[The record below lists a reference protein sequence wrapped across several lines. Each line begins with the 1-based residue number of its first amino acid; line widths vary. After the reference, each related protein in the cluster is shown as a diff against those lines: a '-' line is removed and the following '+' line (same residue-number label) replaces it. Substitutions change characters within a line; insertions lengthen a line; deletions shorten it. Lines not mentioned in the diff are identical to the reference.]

1 MMKYLVILVLAL
13 FAMAAAQGGRYG
25 ANRPSPVNVV
35 DNNNPGNVNFVDNNP
50 SSNNNPGNVNFVDNN
65 NPGNVHFV
73 DNNNPGNVHFVDN
86 NNPGNVHVVDNNPYY
101 DPYYNNPGNVH
112 VVNNNPGPINVY
124 NPDPAF
130 SQPSNPPPGGEPVD
144 ISPVYVNRPGKQY
157 SNPLFRGGSGR
168 R

>member
-35 DNNNPGNVNFVDNNP
+35 DNNNPGNVNFVDN
-50 SSNNNPGNVNFVDNN
+50 SNPGGVNFVDNN

-86 NNPGNVHVVDNNPYY
+86 TNPGNVHFVDNNNPGNV
-101 DPYYNNPGNVH
+101 
-112 VVNNNPGPINVY
+112 NVY
-124 NPDPAF
+124 
-130 SQPSNPPPGGEPVD
+130 NPPPGGEPVD

>member
-13 FAMAAAQGGRYG
+13 FAMAAAQG
-25 ANRPSPVNVV
+25 VNVV
-35 DNNNPGNVNFVDNNP
+35 DNNNPGNVNFVDN
-50 SSNNNPGNVNFVDNN
+50 SNPGGVNFVDNN

>member
-35 DNNNPGNVNFVDNNP
+35 DNNNPGNVHVVDNNP
-50 SSNNNPGNVNFVDNN
+50 YYDSN

>member
-50 SSNNNPGNVNFVDNN
+50 SSNNNPGNVNFVDNSNPGGVNFVDNN

-86 NNPGNVHVVDNNPYY
+86 NNPGNV
-101 DPYYNNPGNVH
+101 
-112 VVNNNPGPINVY
+112 NVY

>member
-25 ANRPSPVNVV
+25 ANRPSPVNFV
-35 DNNNPGNVNFVDNNP
+35 DNNNPGNVHVVDNNP
-50 SSNNNPGNVNFVDNN
+50 YYDSN

>member
-35 DNNNPGNVNFVDNNP
+35 DNNNPGNVNFVDNN
-50 SSNNNPGNVNFVDNN
+50 
-65 NPGNVHFV
+65 NPGNVHVV
-73 DNNNPGNVHFVDN
+73 DNNPYYDSNNPGNVHFVDN